1 MAGRRRRASN
11 STVGSVEE
19 AQVRWTR
26 ESSILRPAS
35 LAVPYSNWPCYVL
48 TDAVIYQKDGTTL
61 ANPLLVHVEGPMII
75 RGKLEIDDDLELL
88 ANLVKPINNSISVP
102 IEICQSERYSIGYDP
117 LTLWVSGAAGW
128 FEIVPSPKYE
138 AMYSQISEAVT
149 LYYEVLDVYDK
160 HQNTSRAKK
169 KSRKS
174 LAAPTLD
181 DIYFKYAVAV
191 GDGVTRDEVEA
202 RCHKWAQFLIAHFP
216 KEVDVNWESTLFSKW
231 IHQSH
236 PELKDKTAKAAPKA
250 AVVQPPPET
259 ASTGTANIENALRN
273 TSLPERPS
281 SKSGRPRR
289 QVSESKDVEMSGFGP
304 SQSPQPALSDKGK
317 AKAKFPI
324 ETPVPLPAIYH
335 QLADTPASLKPSPAP
350 RDSSPANASY
360 DDPIDRLV
368 DILQEIA
375 TEMDVMKTNFPK
387 IHSTIFFKCKIKNY
401 CATKDITR
409 YYSQRLLPHLG
420 PEWKGTPFYDYLKTT
435 SLEPYKPPENITLEE
450 MPAQLVRRMKLSRAS
465 KMAPAVE
472 LPPAIDLRAKAKKAS
487 QKLEEDESDDEFPPS
502 KKLLQPAG
510 RKSGK
515 GAGLRL
521 LSTSKKRPASKMD
534 DEESSSQ
541 RRGRKPSKRPY
552 LGTDEDENMED
563 ANETSD
569 LGSLDDPDDDND
581 TDDDDDPDDDDDQSI
596 GMYTRVPKD
605 AMRVVVHAESIPTMS
620 PSGPNGTWT
629 CDQDGCGYVV
639 RSAEDQVAQEIIAGH
654 FRDHE
659 AQLEKINLAMKE
671 SRGHMP
677 IKYAYFPPVLL
688 IVYFPPSPQR

>member
-1 MAGRRRRASN
+1 M
-11 STVGSVEE
+11 
-19 AQVRWTR
+19 
-26 ESSILRPAS
+26 
-35 LAVPYSNWPCYVL
+35 

-61 ANPLLVHVEGPMII
+61 ANPLLVHVEGPMIF
-75 RGKLEIDDDLELL
+75 RGKLEIDDDPELL
-88 ANLVKPINNSISVP
+88 ANLVKPMSKSISVP

-138 AMYSQISEAVT
+138 AMYSQIREAVT

-160 HQNTSRAKK
+160 HQNALRAKK
-169 KSRKS
+169 KSKKS

-181 DIYFKYAVAV
+181 DIFFKYAVAV

-216 KEVDVNWESTLFSKW
+216 KEVDVKWESTLFSKW

-236 PELKDKTAKAAPKA
+236 PDLKGKTAKAVPKA
-250 AVVQPPPET
+250 AAVQPPPET
-259 ASTGTANIENALRN
+259 AGTGTANIENALRN

-289 QVSESKDVEMSGFGP
+289 QFSESKDVKMSGVGP
-304 SQSPQPALSDKGK
+304 SQSPQPTPPDKGK

-335 QLADTPASLKPSPAP
+335 QLADTPASLKPSPSPAS
-350 RDSSPANASY
+350 RDSSPENAGS

-368 DILQEIA
+368 DILQEIT
-375 TEMDVMKTNFPK
+375 TEMDVMKANFPK
-387 IHSTIFFKCKIKNY
+387 IHSTMFFKCKIKNY
-401 CATKDITR
+401 AATKDITR
-409 YYSQRLLPHLG
+409 YYSQRLLPLLG
-420 PEWKGTPFYDYLKTT
+420 PEWKGSPFYDYVKTT
-435 SLEPYKPPENITLEE
+435 SLEPYKPPENITPEE
-450 MPAQLVRRMKLSRAS
+450 MPAQLIRRMKLPPRAP

-472 LPPAIDLRAKAKKAS
+472 LPPAIDHRAKAKKAS

-502 KKLLQPAG
+502 EKQLQPAG

-521 LSTSKKRPASKMD
+521 LSASKKRPASEMD
-534 DEESSSQ
+534 DEESSSR
-541 RRGRKPSKRPY
+541 RRGRKPSKRPH

-569 LGSLDDPDDDND
+569 LGSLDDPDDD
-581 TDDDDDPDDDDDQSI
+581 DDQSV
-596 GMYTRVPKD
+596 GMHTHVPKD
-605 AMRVVVHAESIPTMS
+605 AVRVVVHAERIPTMS

-677 IKYAYFPPVLL
+677 INHLLDKIQALGRTTLDKKHGPVNGEPAPIKRRL
-688 IVYFPPSPQR
+688 IV